1 MLRILTIFFFSVGCQ
16 TGGNGG
22 FGGSGNKGGSDTD
35 IDTGGT
41 VTSEWPA
48 PVDPDGSSLM
58 DLNLTFDEYPNI
70 GDVIVAHVSF
80 WDPQGDASGGE
91 VTVRITGG
99 DYNDDIAYAEV
110 DGEDGSSWI
119 EDDSIWFVVG
129 GVHPWESYELVIQT
143 QDKRGNRSNII
154 SGTIDP

>member
-1 MLRILTIFFFSVGCQ
+1 MLRILTIFFLSVGCQ

-22 FGGSGNKGGSDTD
+22 FGGGGNKGDTTD
-35 IDTGGT
+35 IETGGS
-41 VTSEWPA
+41 TSTDWPE

-58 DLNLTFDEYPNI
+58 DLVLTFDEYPNI